1 MFPSNGSEFLLRL
14 SHEEDNLK
22 IKYTE
27 RYVSLTHPTWSF

>member
-1 MFPSNGSEFLLRL
+1 MFLSNGSEFLLRL

-27 RYVSLTHPTWSF
+27 RYIYLTHPTWSF